1 MNKKIRNILKIII
14 LFILLIISNLEV
26 YAYEYDMDKRIE
38 MTFDKIET
46 EEGTFY
52 KRKKTDPKDVK
63 RVYSISGNIYS
74 EENKEVVKIINEKI
88 DEYMTRFTSEACPE
102 NQRIEKEYT
111 KNIINIYSVTEEKKY
126 NNGDEI
132 SVLISVFV
140 SPINFEN
147 DYWKNNFSNNDISYN
162 AFEDK
167 YYVYM
172 NYYIRLDFNKEKNEY
187 EIAYIDFKPENLEE
201 ELTKLK
207 EEKGLD
213 LENLKIEDIMN
224 ISYDDQINVV
234 SSSESTAVSAE
245 KIEYNANQI
254 EEISNTAKI
263 IRYGC
268 IGLIVIIV
276 LAGIIKVWKEK

>member
-26 YAYEYDMDKRIE
+26 YAYEYDMDKIIE
-38 MTFDKIET
+38 LKYEKIET

-88 DEYMTRFTSEACPE
+88 DEYMTKFTSEACPE
-102 NQRIEKEYT
+102 NQRIEKEYN

-126 NNGDEI
+126 NDGDEI
-132 SVLISVFV
+132 YCLVSVFA
-140 SPINFEN
+140 SPINFES
-147 DYWKNNFSNNDISYN
+147 DYWKNNFTNNDISHNQY
-162 AFEDK
+162 EDK
-167 YYVYM
+167 YYVSM
-172 NYYIRLDFNKEKNEY
+172 NYYIRLTFNKEKNEY

-224 ISYDDQINVV
+224 ISYDDQIKVV
-234 SSSESTAVSAE
+234 SSTESTAVSAE
-245 KIEYNANQI
+245 KNEYNANQI

-268 IGLIVIIV
+268 ISLIVIIV
-276 LAGIIKVWKEK
+276 LAGIIKIWKEK